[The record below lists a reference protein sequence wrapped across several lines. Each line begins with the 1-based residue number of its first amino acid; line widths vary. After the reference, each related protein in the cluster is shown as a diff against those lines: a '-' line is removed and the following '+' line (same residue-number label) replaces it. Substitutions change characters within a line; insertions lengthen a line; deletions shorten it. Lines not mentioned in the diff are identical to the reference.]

1 MSPNSPSTTG
11 LLLYNGR
18 FNGKHD
24 FISLAVVEEGVRF
37 SFSTG
42 QEAAVVTVR
51 RPGGVSDGLWHKV
64 EIQYHNR
71 FVYPVRGTN
80 TVPKL
85 SISISTNGK

>member
-71 FVYPVRGTN
+71 FVPS
-80 TVPKL
+80 TVQTLLQNFLK
-85 SISISTNGK
+85 STNGK